1 MSQASHQDA
10 LNKKT
15 HQTLESYGFI
25 ITETEKAVKSGF
37 YTTSQYLPLLEHI
50 ETFGGAFILFDA
62 QDPQGYKIS
71 GDDIGVLAREA
82 LDHLSLAV
90 PS

>member
-37 YTTSQYLPLLEHI
+37 YTTSQYLPL
-50 ETFGGAFILFDA
+50 F
-62 QDPQGYKIS
+62 S